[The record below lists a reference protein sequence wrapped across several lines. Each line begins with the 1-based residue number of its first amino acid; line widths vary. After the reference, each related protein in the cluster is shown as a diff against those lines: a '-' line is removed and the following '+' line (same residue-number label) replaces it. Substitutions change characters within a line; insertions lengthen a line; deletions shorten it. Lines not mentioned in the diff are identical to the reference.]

1 MKIGKKIL
9 AVGVALVATAMIA
22 ACGTPKK
29 AAPASS
35 ASGTATGTAIGYNG
49 GQVTVVITMEN
60 GMITSI
66 EADNESETP
75 AFWGNGIAIL
85 DDIKR
90 FNDWDVDTIS
100 GATGSS
106 TAIRS
111 AAKDAIEQIKAAS
124 SAGPVVEDYEA
135 DME

>member
-1 MKIGKKIL
+1 MKIGKKII
-9 AVGVALVATAMIA
+9 AVGAALVATAMIV
-22 ACGTPKK
+22 ACGTAEK
-29 AAPASS
+29 APAST

-49 GQVTVVITMEN
+49 GQVSVAITMEN
-60 GMITSI
+60 GMITSV
-66 EADNESETP
+66 EVDHESET
-75 AFWGNGIAIL
+75 ASFWGIAIAIV

-111 AAKDAIEQIKAAS
+111 AAQSAIEQIKAAS
-124 SAGPVVEDYEA
+124 AAAPAAEDYEA
-135 DME
+135 DAE